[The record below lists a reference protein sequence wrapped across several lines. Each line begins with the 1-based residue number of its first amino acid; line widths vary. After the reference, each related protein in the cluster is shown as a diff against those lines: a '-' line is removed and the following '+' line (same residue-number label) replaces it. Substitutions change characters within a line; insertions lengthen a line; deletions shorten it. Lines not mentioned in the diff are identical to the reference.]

1 MARFDTVVA
10 GGDLVIPYVGT
21 VRADLGIRD
30 GRIAAIEDVIPATD
44 GKQAIDARGRVVAPG
59 AVDAHF
65 HIGIYRPIEEDAESE
80 TRSSL
85 VGGVTSVISY
95 FRTGSHYLNR
105 SGSYREILPEVIERT
120 SGHAYT
126 DFAYHIGIME
136 DAQLDEIDWL
146 VEQGIGSFKFF
157 MFYKGLNLEGSSTD
171 GSALTMS
178 ENYDL
183 GHLYRYMLRVQAAAA
198 RHAQAGRISLSL
210 HCEQS
215 ELLRVFIEEVQAKG
229 IDGLEGYHLARP
241 PLTERLAISEAGV
254 LIEATKCPVNFLHLS
269 SALAFQ
275 TADEFRRSHPEA
287 DLRLETTLHH
297 LSLTWQTAAG
307 GLQGKVNPPIRE
319 QADND
324 ALWAAVMDGR
334 IDHVVSDH
342 ACCFEEDKADLWGAK
357 AGFGGTALLY
367 PVLISDGYHKRGLPL
382 HRVAELVS
390 ASPAQTF
397 GLYPR
402 KGTIAV
408 GSDADLAIIDLE
420 KEQPITTDVLLAAQ
434 DFTPFEGYPVKG
446 WPVMTI
452 RRGELMYRDG
462 EVVGG
467 TTGEFLRR
475 PQALHAAQPAPTP
488 ATGVR

>member
-1 MARFDTVVA
+1 MARFDTVVT
-10 GGDLVIPYVGT
+10 GGDLVIPHVGT

-30 GRIAAIEDVIPATD
+30 GRIAAIEDQIPAAD
-44 GKQAIDARGRVVAPG
+44 GDEAIDASGLVVAPG

-105 SGSYREILPEVIERT
+105 SGSYREILPQVIERT

-126 DFAYHIGIME
+126 DFSYHIGIME

-171 GSALTMS
+171 GRALTMS

-183 GHLYRYMLRVQAAAA
+183 GHLYRYMVRVREAAT
-198 RHAQAGRISLSL
+198 RHAADGRISLSL

-215 ELLRVFIEEVQAKG
+215 ELLRIFIEEVQEKG

-275 TADEFRRSHPEA
+275 TADEFRRSHPDS
-287 DLRLETTLHH
+287 DLALETTLHH
-297 LSLTWQTAAG
+297 LVLTWQTSAG
-307 GLQGKVNPPIRE
+307 GLRGKVNPPIRE
-319 QADND
+319 KSDND

-367 PVLISDGYHKRGLPL
+367 PVLLSDGHHKRGLPL

-390 ASPAQTF
+390 ASPARTF

-420 KEQPITTDVLLAAQ
+420 KEQPITTELLLAAQ

-446 WPVMTI
+446 WPVMTM

-462 EVVGG
+462 EVLGG
-467 TTGEFLRR
+467 TNGEFLRR
-475 PQALHAAQPAPTP
+475 PHGLHAQGA
-488 ATGVR
+488 G